1 MDSSST
7 EKRQRLSCTKYF
19 DALWFCYSPVHQMQQ
34 YYRLGVLD
42 NCSEK
47 WNALVDCLNLK
58 TKRTSEVEYFPDN
71 SPQHDASA
79 APKEEIL
86 EAREKSRTHIW
97 SFRNVEEASTHWQEL
112 FGHIN
117 EGE

>member
-58 TKRTSEVEYFPDN
+58 TKRTSEVE
-71 SPQHDASA
+71 
-79 APKEEIL
+79 EIL